1 MRSATCVGV
10 VAILGIALIGLIAL
24 QLFLDVGGPR
34 KGQKSV
40 RPHQS
45 VGGGSAAVVDNEG
58 SVPPTPAPFHA
69 FDPVFEDGVLKKQAF
84 SSRMRFVFLVGLE
97 GTGHHYMF
105 EVLERMCQTGQAPC
119 PNLCPLG
126 KVVYPVLT
134 NPETEHDYKDARKR
148 LRREMQKLALLVEE
162 LPEGKTVVTAVGTCP
177 GSGIGMMSY
186 PNYDGP
192 SKALQH
198 VDLQI
203 FAEETERAGIDLRII
218 YLARAAKPILIS
230 DTKHNKYGGTFMMEA
245 RVLMSNAAVMESFFH
260 EIDPAFTTCFRYEN
274 ITSDAQ
280 AERVSRF
287 VAPTEYSAGRLAGM
301 MLSAAKT
308 PLSHPGHMRSRRLRA
323 HGALE
328 GSEYWPEAMDDA
340 WPGSGGTEAKEVER
354 SATIEGWRARGG
366 HRRSSEKLTE
376 AQEMMAVRL
385 QRKLDILERELCSW

>member
-1 MRSATCVGV
+1 
-10 VAILGIALIGLIAL
+10 
-24 QLFLDVGGPR
+24 
-34 KGQKSV
+34 
-40 RPHQS
+40 
-45 VGGGSAAVVDNEG
+45 
-58 SVPPTPAPFHA
+58 
-69 FDPVFEDGVLKKQAF
+69 
-84 SSRMRFVFLVGLE
+84 
-97 GTGHHYMF
+97 
-105 EVLERMCQTGQAPC
+105 
-119 PNLCPLG
+119 
-126 KVVYPVLT
+126 
-134 NPETEHDYKDARKR
+134 
-148 LRREMQKLALLVEE
+148 
-162 LPEGKTVVTAVGTCP
+162 
-177 GSGIGMMSY
+177 
-186 PNYDGP
+186 
-192 SKALQH
+192 
-198 VDLQI
+198 
-203 FAEETERAGIDLRII
+203 
-218 YLARAAKPILIS
+218 
-230 DTKHNKYGGTFMMEA
+230 
-245 RVLMSNAAVMESFFH
+245 MSNAAVMESFFH

-308 PLSHPGHMRSRRLRA
+308 PPSHPGHMRSRRLRA